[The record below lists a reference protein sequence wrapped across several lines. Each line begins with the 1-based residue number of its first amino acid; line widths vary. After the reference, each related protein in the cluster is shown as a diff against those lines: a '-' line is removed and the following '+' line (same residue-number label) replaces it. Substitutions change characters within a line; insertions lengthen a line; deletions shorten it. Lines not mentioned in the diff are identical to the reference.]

1 MIRLQIGTT
10 TERKSVIVGSDKPLV
25 DILEENQVST
35 AGAVLHLNGDLLMIE
50 EVSKTLSELGVPDG
64 GEAMLIAVVK
74 ADSAQ

>member
-10 TERKSVIVGSDKPLV
+10 TERKSVIVEPTKTLA

-35 AGAVLHLNGDLLMIE
+35 IGAVLHLNGDLLNAT
-50 EVSKTLSELGVPDG
+50 EVTKTLSELGVPDG